1 MICLVPTGKSS
12 RRAKE
17 AGSPAVLRCGS
28 KMLLLCIRRHRSCG
42 RGSERSGTASRI
54 TSNPLRML
62 RPCMKNRARVCCCC
76 CCITTVGGSNSD
88 SNLVHR
94 VDDRPSSRLESAE
107 RSWWK
112 KQKAE
117 WCTCH
122 VEGDLIKLY
131 SRSQTRIATSVRWVV
146 SCLVTS
152 AGKTGLRYA
161 PIDTQGRNF
170 FAFPYMNRNS
180 LRNVLECFS
189 LSTSRR
195 HVLCFTL
202 FSTLSTEPER
212 KR

>member
-1 MICLVPTGKSS
+1 MICLVSTGKFS

-54 TSNPLRML
+54 TSNLLRML

-76 CCITTVGGSNSD
+76 TTTVGGSNAD

-94 VDDRPSSRLESAE
+94 VDDRASSRLESAE
-107 RSWWK
+107 RRRWK

-131 SRSQTRIATSVRWVV
+131 SRSQARIATSVRWVV

-170 FAFPYMNRNS
+170 FAFPYMDRTACAMYLDVS
-180 LRNVLECFS
+180 VYKLLIDTYCA
-189 LSTSRR
+189 SR
-195 HVLCFTL
+195 C
-202 FSTLSTEPER
+202 S
-212 KR
+212 